1 MTFALTADN
10 WAVPDLVADAD
21 ALTGTGTD
29 NTEAIQCA
37 LESGLNVRLPAGD
50 FRISGSFPHRSLC
63 QKVMGAG
70 QRQTRLHIADDFD
83 SSTTAFCRLMPGCSI
98 EGLGFYFK
106 QPTHS
111 GVKRSDLVEYPFAI
125 SSDDANNT
133 IIRDIMIMGGFDG
146 ISMRGSAAGNCGTSI
161 LSDISLGAF
170 NRGLWLDVV
179 RDTIYATNI
188 HHYPFGATET
198 GAFNGDLI
206 RIFQDG
212 CTEAVRCGLVE
223 DLKIDNMLC
232 SGSRIIFDTSPLG
245 PSSAS
250 LLNVTLD
257 STNAGLDIFDGAI
270 TATNLKKSR
279 GAPDLGIR
287 VYGGSFNVGVFTME
301 GHEQEQ
307 AEALLTVNGGYVS
320 IDNGIV
326 GQLGPVSNAIRQNG
340 GELRVSNSRFD
351 VGLNQVRPA
360 PVIKIA
366 GGRARL
372 DNNTAKDSGSGVK
385 NFIEINNNER
395 HYVVGNDAPG
405 WVHCCVATAGTSA
418 GVYLNNRIQ

>member
-1 MTFALTADN
+1 MSFTVSADN
-10 WAVPDLVADAD
+10 LAIPSLVEDAG
-21 ALTGTGTD
+21 ASAGLASD
-29 NTEAIQCA
+29 NTNAIRCA
-37 LESGLNVRLPAGD
+37 LASGLNVRLPAGD
-50 FRISGSFPHRSLC
+50 FCVSGGFPHSVLS
-63 QKVMGAG
+63 QKLVGAG

-83 SSTTAFCRLMPGCSI
+83 TSTIAFSKLMPGCSI
-98 EGLGFYFK
+98 EGVGFYFR
-106 QPTHS
+106 QPMHA
-111 GVKRSDLVEYPFAI
+111 GVKRSDLVKYPFAI

-146 ISMRGSAAGNCGTSI
+146 ISMRGSANGNCGTTI

-170 NRGLWLDVV
+170 HRGLWLDVV

-212 CTEAVRCGLVE
+212 CAEAIRCGLVE

-326 GQLGPVSNAIRQNG
+326 GQLGPISNAIRQNG
-340 GELRVSNSRFD
+340 GELRVSDSRFD

-366 GGRARL
+366 GGRVRL
-372 DNNTAKDSGSGVK
+372 DNNTAKDSGSGAK

-405 WVHCCVATAGTSA
+405 WVHCCVSTAGTSA
-418 GVYLNNRIQ
+418 GLYLNNRT